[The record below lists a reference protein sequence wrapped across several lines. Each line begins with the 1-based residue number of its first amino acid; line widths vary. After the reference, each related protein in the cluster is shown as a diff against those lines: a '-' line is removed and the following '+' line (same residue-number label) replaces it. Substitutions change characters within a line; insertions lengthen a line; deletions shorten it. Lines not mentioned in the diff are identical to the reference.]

1 MLVFCRKNTGKCGI
15 FFIRGFVI
23 LTITGALTLLYIRDY
38 RQYLIIRIELNNNLI
53 HVSLCNK
60 RQQISKNKC
69 ENEEDLEDV
78 SPSQTVQSRSEHIAW
93 NNIPFKCQNLS
104 LGRNLPHLHQDYQV
118 FSIHCL
124 KLSFNIV
131 FKNPSSHL
139 LPPPKLSSLL
149 RMLPRII
156 FDRMCCYPVYAVT
169 STKTI
174 NSPQDVAW
182 NEVPLNPAAQGKAVS
197 CLILDCPGL

>member
-69 ENEEDLEDV
+69 QNEEDLEDV

-93 NNIPFKCQNLS
+93 NNIPLKCQNLS
-104 LGRNLPHLHQDYQV
+104 LGRNLHHLHQDYQV

-131 FKNPSSHL
+131 LKIHLVICYRLLSYQVFLECCLELYLIECVVILFML
-139 LPPPKLSSLL
+139 LPPPRRSTLL
-149 RMLPRII
+149 KMLPE
-156 FDRMCCYPVYAVT
+156 
-169 STKTI
+169 TKFH
-174 NSPQDVAW
+174 
-182 NEVPLNPAAQGKAVS
+182 
-197 CLILDCPGL
+197 